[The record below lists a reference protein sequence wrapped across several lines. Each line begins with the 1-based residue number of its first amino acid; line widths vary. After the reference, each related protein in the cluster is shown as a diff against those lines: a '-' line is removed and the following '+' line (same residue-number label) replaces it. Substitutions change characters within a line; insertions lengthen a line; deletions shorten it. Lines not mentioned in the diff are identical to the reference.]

1 MPRFNLDSFN
11 YNPLTNRSNA
21 AIDSAMRN
29 VDAADA
35 RMWERR
41 SSNPKPQS
49 RKSTKRRGAGYRKR
63 NVQQPKP
70 VAGDSVTVQV
80 GDSLSAILKR
90 TTGSYKNVAEVA
102 RLNGIKDPNK
112 IYVGQ
117 KIKIPGYK
125 ADAGG
130 DVVVGEETGGIK
142 GDRNINTTANKAGV
156 ALRNLIA
163 KGQQAAAATS
173 VVKDSVAAPKDTT
186 TVVRNDSV
194 PAAPRDSVTT
204 TVPADTTSE
213 SGYERAR
220 AHAMQ
225 LLKEREA
232 KKQREAQQRSVA
244 PIDKFVMPKYAKEH
258 PELYS
263 NIFVKV
269 GNENGR
275 IQMLQPT
282 EIARQSNARNAVI
295 AKNPRRKGE
304 SMEQYSKRLDR
315 EVQLADMARKSG
327 AVKPV
332 WPEKYVL
339 GGGALGK
346 ALRLFRGAKTVVDN
360 APQNAQN
367 VSQESQPGV
376 IIIGGGKPSSTSQD
390 IPVVVTNNKKSYN
403 PPLSTVKP
411 KSNPKG
417 QYTRPRTTNI
427 KPRQTHSV
435 NTHVGVSTTK
445 PKASTP
451 TRVNTRRW
459 SGTSGWSPTRGWG
472 QPGKGGWQSKPVSTQ
487 PKAEPKPVDIKPTST
502 ANKKWKA
509 TSQHKQARGWQYVK
523 RRR

>member
-1 MPRFNLDSFN
+1 MAKDDLLKYSRTPSYRESRALN
-11 YNPLTNRSNA
+11 
-21 AIDSAMRN
+21 DSALIN
-29 VDAADA
+29 DA
-35 RMWERR
+35 RAWEQR
-41 SSNPKPQS
+41 SGLPTATSSTNNTVNKKTAS
-49 RKSTKRRGAGYRKR
+49 RKGVKRRGAGYRKR

-70 VAGDSVTVQV
+70 VAGDSVTVQA

-125 ADAGG
+125 ADAASKPAADSAKPA
-130 DVVVGEETGGIK
+130 DVK
-142 GDRNINTTANKAGV
+142 P
-156 ALRNLIA
+156 
-163 KGQQAAAATS
+163 AAAAAVTS
-173 VVKDSVAAPKDTT
+173 VVKDSVVAPRDTT
-186 TVVRNDSV
+186 TVVRNDSI
-194 PAAPRDSVTT
+194 PAASRDSVATIIPT
-204 TVPADTTSE
+204 DNTSE

-232 KKQREAQQRSVA
+232 RKQREVQQNGSA
-244 PIDKFVMPKYAKEH
+244 PTDKFVIPKYAQEH

-263 NIFVKV
+263 NIFVNV
-269 GNENGR
+269 GNKNGR
-275 IQMLQPT
+275 VQFRQPT
-282 EIARQSNARNAVI
+282 ENARQANARNAVI

-327 AVKPV
+327 AVTPV

-339 GGGALGK
+339 AGGGIRKALG
-346 ALRLFRGAKTVVDN
+346 LFRGAKAVVDN

-367 VSQESQPGV
+367 ASQESQPGT

-390 IPVVVTNNKKSYN
+390 IPVVVANDKKSYN

-411 KSNPKG
+411 KPNPKRE
-417 QYTRPRTTNI
+417 YTRPRTTNI
-427 KPRQTHSV
+427 KPRQTRSV
-435 NTHVGVSTTK
+435 NTHVGVSTAK

-459 SGTSGWSPTRGWG
+459 SGTSGWNRTSGWG
-472 QPGKGGWQSKPVSTQ
+472 QPGKGGWKTQ
-487 PKAEPKPVDIKPTST
+487 PTTTTPKAEPKPVDIKPNST
-502 ANKKWKA
+502 ANKKWKP
-509 TSQHKQARGWQYVK
+509 TSQHKQARGWQHVN